1 MKITGKQN
9 SISPDGGSHR
19 RSSALTA
26 PVIQQTSAGAGFSA
40 HVEDHQTTALTAPM
54 PAHQRLNQPPSSVA
68 FAYRYDVLGFYD
80 VLGLCLSLAALWDD
94 LGFTVNLSAGDM
106 VIISLCTP
114 VSVTARGGRSWL

>member
-40 HVEDHQTTALTAPM
+40 HVDHQTTALTAPM